1 MELFRTVIERSFNTF
16 CNNLFLSTPVRQ
28 PNVATFISFKYTLK
42 YYTFWTWKFLIL
54 CALFIF
60 SFLLIFHV
68 NSILITSVD
77 ERSMTGYRNLI
88 SYIYFFLI
96 INKLHPY
103 LILFFMITN
112 IYRLLICNS
121 CMILSRIFFF
131 TFSIIG

>member
-42 YYTFWTWKFLIL
+42 YYTFWTWKFLIV

-60 SFLLIFHV
+60 SFLVIFHV

-103 LILFFMITN
+103 LILFYDNKYISVT
-112 IYRLLICNS
+112 YLQLLYDIVS
-121 CMILSRIFFF
+121 DFFF